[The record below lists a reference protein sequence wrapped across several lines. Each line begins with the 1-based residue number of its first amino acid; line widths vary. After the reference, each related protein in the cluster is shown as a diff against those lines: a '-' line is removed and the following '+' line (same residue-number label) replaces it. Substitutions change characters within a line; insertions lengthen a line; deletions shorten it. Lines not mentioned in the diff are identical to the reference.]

1 MSVNTSNIYGKITI
15 SDEAVATVAS
25 HAASECYGVVELV
38 SRKLTDNISRLF
50 NKQNPGQ
57 GIRVLT
63 EDNMIF
69 IDIFVVLKLGV
80 SVEAVTESL
89 KSTVKYSVE
98 SFTGMRVKNVNVNVV
113 GLRV

>member
-1 MSVNTSNIYGKITI
+1 MSLNTSNIYGKITI
-15 SDEAVATVAS
+15 SDEAVSTVAS